1 MTCRE
6 FETQIASYM
15 DGSLSEA
22 KALSVEEHA
31 STCAVCDARLEGL
44 SVRSTAG
51 FAPAMPA
58 ELREQTLAAVAARR
72 ARGNTVTGTKVQ
84 APRVRPMRW
93 AGAVAALAAAAVL
106 LVIARPREKQAQR
119 IYADSSR
126 VGVVLSDT
134 TSSAGLAD
142 DRARPEF
149 TALDDAARELRAALA
164 TSPDDPQLRDFL
176 ATVHARRAEL
186 ERRVKDARS

>member
-1 MTCRE
+1 MTCQE

-15 DGSLSEA
+15 DGSLSESQSLA
-22 KALSVEEHA
+22 VEEHA

-51 FAPAMPA
+51 FAPALPA
-58 ELREQTLAAVAARR
+58 ELRAQTLAAVATRR
-72 ARGNTVTGTKVQ
+72 ARAHAGTAAKVQ
-84 APRVRPMRW
+84 GPRVRPMRW
-93 AGAVAALAAAAVL
+93 VGAVAAFAAVAVL
-106 LVIARPREKQAQR
+106 MVIARPREKQAQR

-126 VGVVLSDT
+126 AGVALPDT

-142 DRARPEF
+142 ERARPEF

-164 TSPDDPQLRDFL
+164 ASPDDPQLRDFL
-176 ATVHARRAEL
+176 ATVNARRAEL